1 MSKILQG
8 KIVSNKM
15 VGTAIVEVTRVV
27 PHPLYKKL
35 LTKSKKFKVDTKGQ
49 KVELGQ
55 VVKIIE
61 TRPVS
66 AGKHFALLLVDK
78 PVKSEVK
85 PKVEAIAKQK
95 VEAEVKP
102 KTVRKSKKEKKA

>member
-1 MSKILQG
+1 MSKILTG
-8 KIVSNKM
+8 KIISNKM
-15 VGTAIVEVTRVV
+15 IGTAIVEVTRVV

-55 VVKIIE
+55 TVKIIE

-66 AGKHFALLLVDK
+66 ADKHFALITMDK
-78 PVKSEVK
+78 SAAKASSPGEVSEAKVESEVK
-85 PKVEAIAKQK
+85 PKPAK
-95 VEAEVKP
+95 
-102 KTVRKSKKEKKA
+102 KSKKEAPK